1 MFDFITIKDVKNNI
15 GEWCKKMRKSEK
27 LTQEQLAIELGLSRY
42 TIVNLENGENPTLD
56 TLLKVLQYFDKM
68 NTLNQF
74 VSNKIKDLDISKS
87 MY

>member
-1 MFDFITIKDVKNNI
+1 MFNSITIKDVKNNI

-27 LTQEQLAIELGLSRY
+27 LTQEELATELGLSRY
-42 TIVNLENGENPTLD
+42 TIVNLENGENPTVE
-56 TLLKVLQYFDKM
+56 TLLKVLHYFDKM

-74 VSNKIKDLDISKS
+74 VSNKIEDLDNSKS

>member
-15 GEWCKKMRKSEK
+15 EEWCKKMRKSEK

>member
-27 LTQEQLAIELGLSRY
+27 LTQEELAIELGLSRY

>member
-1 MFDFITIKDVKNNI
+1 MLDFITIKDVKNNI

-27 LTQEQLAIELGLSRY
+27 LTQQELANELGLSRY
-42 TIVNLENGENPTLD
+42 TIVNLENGENPTVE
-56 TLLKVLQYFDKM
+56 TLLKVLHYFDKM

-74 VSNKIKDLDISKS
+74 VSNKIEDLDNSKS